1 LEHIEV
7 ENRKM
12 LEKLALEYS
21 LFGTFAF
28 ILVFILLMVGL
39 LLAFVIAISDKW
51 EELEYNSKYSSKW
64 FKTSIKAVTVV
75 TVLVGITILD
85 MMLFSGIKIKFTE
98 LSTYYNIHN
107 SPSNVTEYYKIEQK
121 DDLLDLKL
129 KDKYRDLGML
139 QEQAKAKI
147 IKEDDKVYQ
156 VEYQGNQFEVKKGE

>member
-1 LEHIEV
+1 
-7 ENRKM
+7 M

-28 ILVFILLMVGL
+28 VLVFILLMVGL
-39 LLAFVIAISDKW
+39 LLAFLIAVSDKW
-51 EELEYNSKYSSKW
+51 EELEYSSKHL
-64 FKTSIKAVTVV
+64 KIVTKAITVV
-75 TVLVGITILD
+75 TVLVGATILE
-85 MMLFSGIKIKFTE
+85 MMLFFGIKIKFTE
-98 LSTYYNIHN
+98 ISTYYNIHN

-121 DDLLDLKL
+121 DDLLDLRL

-147 IKEDDKVYQ
+147 VKEDDKVYQ

>member
-1 LEHIEV
+1 
-7 ENRKM
+7 M

-21 LFGTFAF
+21 LFGTYAV

-51 EELEYNSKYSSKW
+51 EELEYSSKYSSKW

-121 DDLLDLKL
+121 DDLLDLRL

-139 QEQAKAKI
+139 QEREIVKLV
-147 IKEDDKVYQ
+147 KEDSNLYLI
-156 VEYQGNQFEVKKGE
+156 EYEGQYFEIEKEKK

>member
-1 LEHIEV
+1 
-7 ENRKM
+7 M

-21 LFGTFAF
+21 TFGTFAV

-39 LLAFVIAISDKW
+39 LLAFIIAISDKW
-51 EELEYNSKYSSKW
+51 EELEYSCER
-64 FKTSIKAVTVV
+64 FKTVIKATMGV

-85 MMLFSGIKIKFTE
+85 MMLFFGIKIKFTE

-121 DDLLDLKL
+121 DGLLDLKL

-147 IKEDDKVYQ
+147 VKEDDKVYQ

>member
-1 LEHIEV
+1 MEHIEV

-21 LFGTFAF
+21 LFGSFAVV
-28 ILVFILLMVGL
+28 LVFILLMIGL
-39 LLAFVIAISDKW
+39 LLAFLIAISNKW
-51 EELEYNSKYSSKW
+51 EELEYSNER
-64 FKTSIKAVTVV
+64 FKTAIKVVMGV
-75 TVLVGITILD
+75 TVLVGVAVLE
-85 MMLFSGIKIKFTE
+85 MMLFFGIKIKFTE
-98 LSTYYNIHN
+98 ISTYYNIHN

-147 IKEDDKVYQ
+147 VKEDDKAYQ
-156 VEYQGNQFEVKKGE
+156 VEYQGNQFEVKKEKK

>member
-1 LEHIEV
+1 
-7 ENRKM
+7 M

-21 LFGTFAF
+21 LFGTYAV

-51 EELEYNSKYSSKW
+51 EELEYSSKYSSKW

-121 DDLLDLKL
+121 VDLLDLKL
-129 KDKYRDLGML
+129 KDKYRDLGVL
-139 QEQAKAKI
+139 QEREIVKLV
-147 IKEDDKVYQ
+147 KEDSNLYLI
-156 VEYQGNQFEVKKGE
+156 EYEGQYFEIEKEKK

>member
-1 LEHIEV
+1 
-7 ENRKM
+7 M

-21 LFGTFAF
+21 LFGTYAV

-51 EELEYNSKYSSKW
+51 EELEYSSKYSSKW

-121 DDLLDLKL
+121 DDLLDLRL

-139 QEQAKAKI
+139 QEQEIVKLV
-147 IKEDDKVYQ
+147 KEDSNLYLI
-156 VEYQGNQFEVKKGE
+156 EYEGQYFEIEKEKK

>member
-1 LEHIEV
+1 
-7 ENRKM
+7 M
-12 LEKLALEYS
+12 LEKLSLEYS
-21 LFGTFAF
+21 LFGTYAV

-39 LLAFVIAISDKW
+39 LLAFIIAISDKW
-51 EELEYNSKYSSKW
+51 EELEYSSKYSSKW
-64 FKTSIKAVTVV
+64 FKISIKAVTVV

-107 SPSNVTEYYKIEQK
+107 SPSNVTEYYKIKQK
-121 DDLLDLKL
+121 DDLLDLRL

>member
-1 LEHIEV
+1 MEHIEV

-39 LLAFVIAISDKW
+39 LLAFLIAISDRW
-51 EELEYNSKYSSKW
+51 EDLEYSDER
-64 FKTSIKAVTVV
+64 FRTVIKAVTVV
-75 TVLVGITILD
+75 TLLVGVTILE
-85 MMLFSGIKIKFTE
+85 MNLFFGIKIKFTE
-98 LSTYYNIHN
+98 ISTYYNIHN
-107 SPSNVTEYYKIEQK
+107 NPSNVTEYYKVEQK

-147 IKEDDKVYQ
+147 VKEDDKVYQ

>member
-1 LEHIEV
+1 
-7 ENRKM
+7 M

-21 LFGTFAF
+21 LFGTYAV

-51 EELEYNSKYSSKW
+51 EELEYSSKYSSKW

-107 SPSNVTEYYKIEQK
+107 NPTNVTEYYKIEQK
-121 DDLLDLKL
+121 VDLLDLKL
-129 KDKYRDLGML
+129 KDKYRDLGVL
-139 QEQAKAKI
+139 QEREIVKLV
-147 IKEDDKVYQ
+147 KEDSNLYLI
-156 VEYQGNQFEVKKGE
+156 EYEGQYFEIEKEKK

>member
-1 LEHIEV
+1 MELIEV

-39 LLAFVIAISDKW
+39 LIAFLIAVSDKW
-51 EELEYNSKYSSKW
+51 EELEYSSKHL
-64 FKTSIKAVTVV
+64 KTVTKAITVV
-75 TVLVGITILD
+75 TVLVGVTILE
-85 MMLFSGIKIKFTE
+85 MMLFFGIKIKFTE
-98 LSTYYNIHN
+98 ISTYYNIHN
-107 SPSNVTEYYKIEQK
+107 SPSNVTEYYKIERK

-147 IKEDDKVYQ
+147 VKEDDKVYQ

>member
-1 LEHIEV
+1 
-7 ENRKM
+7 M

-28 ILVFILLMVGL
+28 VLVFILLMVGL
-39 LLAFVIAISDKW
+39 LLAFLIAISDKW
-51 EELEYNSKYSSKW
+51 EELEYSNER
-64 FKTSIKAVTVV
+64 FKTVTKAVMGV
-75 TVLVGITILD
+75 TVLVGATILE
-85 MMLFSGIKIKFTE
+85 MMLFFGIKIKFTE
-98 LSTYYNIHN
+98 ISTYYNIHN

-147 IKEDDKVYQ
+147 VKEDDKAYQ
-156 VEYQGNQFEVKKGE
+156 VEYQGNQFEVKKEKK

>member
-1 LEHIEV
+1 
-7 ENRKM
+7 M

-129 KDKYRDLGML
+129 KDKYRDLGVL
-139 QEQAKAKI
+139 QEREIVKLV
-147 IKEDDKVYQ
+147 KEDSNLYLI
-156 VEYQGNQFEVKKGE
+156 EYEGQYFEIEKEKK

>member
-21 LFGTFAF
+21 LFGSFAVV
-28 ILVFILLMVGL
+28 LVFILLMIGL
-39 LLAFVIAISDKW
+39 LLAFLIAISNKW
-51 EELEYNSKYSSKW
+51 EELEYSNER
-64 FKTSIKAVTVV
+64 FKTAIKVVMGV
-75 TVLVGITILD
+75 TVLVGVAVLE
-85 MMLFSGIKIKFTE
+85 MMLFFGIKIKFTE
-98 LSTYYNIHN
+98 ISTYYNIHN

-147 IKEDDKVYQ
+147 VKEDDKAYQ
-156 VEYQGNQFEVKKGE
+156 VEYQGNQFEVKKEKK

>member
-1 LEHIEV
+1 
-7 ENRKM
+7 M

-21 LFGTFAF
+21 LFGTYAV

-51 EELEYNSKYSSKW
+51 EELEYSSKYSSKW

-85 MMLFSGIKIKFTE
+85 MMLFFGIKIKFTE

-121 DDLLDLKL
+121 DDLLDLRL
-129 KDKYRDLGML
+129 KDKYRDLGVL
-139 QEQAKAKI
+139 QEREIVKLV
-147 IKEDDKVYQ
+147 KEDSNLYLI
-156 VEYQGNQFEVKKGE
+156 EYEGQYFEIEKEKK

>member
-1 LEHIEV
+1 
-7 ENRKM
+7 M

-21 LFGTFAF
+21 LFGTYAV

-51 EELEYNSKYSSKW
+51 EELEYSSKYSSKW

-107 SPSNVTEYYKIEQK
+107 SPTNVTEYYKIEQK
-121 DDLLDLKL
+121 VDLLDLKL
-129 KDKYRDLGML
+129 KDKYRDLGVL
-139 QEQAKAKI
+139 QEREIVKLV
-147 IKEDDKVYQ
+147 KEDSNLYLI
-156 VEYQGNQFEVKKGE
+156 EYEGQYFEIEKEKK

>member
-1 LEHIEV
+1 
-7 ENRKM
+7 M

-28 ILVFILLMVGL
+28 VLVFILLMVGL

-51 EELEYNSKYSSKW
+51 EELEYSSKYSSKW

-121 DDLLDLKL
+121 DDLLDLRL

-147 IKEDDKVYQ
+147 VKEDDKLYQ
-156 VEYQGNQFEVKKGE
+156 VEYQGNQFEVKKEKK